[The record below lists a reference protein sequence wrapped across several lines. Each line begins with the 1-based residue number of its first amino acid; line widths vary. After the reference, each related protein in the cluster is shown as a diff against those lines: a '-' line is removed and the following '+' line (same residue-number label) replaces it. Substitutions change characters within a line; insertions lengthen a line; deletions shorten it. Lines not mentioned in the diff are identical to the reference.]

1 VIQVR
6 KPDAPPSVLR
16 NRGPAAAE
24 KLKAAYDADPASY
37 QAGDKT
43 LPISADLYGHDDV
56 VAALTMAQHGKCC
69 FCERRP
75 LGDVE
80 HFRPKGGYKQAAGDP
95 LRRPG
100 YYWLAYEWT
109 NLYFACGPC
118 NQRFKGNVFPLARP
132 EDRAVSH
139 HDDVTREQP
148 LLVDPGTDAS
158 VHVSFREEVAY
169 PVNGSALGRTTIE
182 LLQLNREDLRESRA
196 DQFRR
201 LRVITTELASQRL
214 LAERLAKEGRDV
226 PAEIAGTI
234 RELEGE
240 LVRNR
245 VDRAE
250 FASMARAITPL

>member
-1 VIQVR
+1 MIQVR
-6 KPDAPPSVLR
+6 KPDAPPAVLR
-16 NRGPAAAE
+16 DRGPAATE

-37 QAGDKT
+37 RGGDKA
-43 LPISADLYGHDDV
+43 LSISGDLYGHEDV
-56 VAALTMAQHGKCC
+56 VAALTVAQHGKCC
-69 FCERRP
+69 FCERRT

-80 HFRPKGGYKQAAGDP
+80 HFRPKGGYKQATGDP

-132 EDRAVSH
+132 DDRALSH
-139 HDDVTREQP
+139 NDDVTREQP
-148 LLVDPGTDAS
+148 LLIDPGADAS
-158 VHVSFREEVAY
+158 AHVSFREEIAY
-169 PVNGSALGRTTIE
+169 PVNGSVLGRTTVE

-196 DQFRR
+196 DQYRR
-201 LRVITTELASQRL
+201 LRVIATELVSQRS
-214 LAERLAKEGRDV
+214 LAERLTKEGRDV
-226 PAEIAGTI
+226 PEEVAGTI

-240 LVRNR
+240 LTRSR

-250 FASMARAITPL
+250 FAGMARAMLPL